1 MKITPDK
8 WKHFFV
14 GIVIGGI
21 LQAFFTFLLDGHLTY
36 SLLLSLI
43 FSFAIGYGFEL
54 FSKYTGKGHYEFMD
68 AVAVLVGAIP
78 GIGVVYLIQLF

>member
-1 MKITPDK
+1 MKIARDK

-14 GIVIGGI
+14 GIAIGAV
-21 LQAFFTFLLDGHLTY
+21 LQAFFSFLLGGHHMN
-36 SLLLSLI
+36 SLLLAVM

-68 AVAVLVGAIP
+68 AVAVLIGAIP
-78 GIGVVYLIQLF
+78 GIGIVFLIQLL

>member
-1 MKITPDK
+1 MKITRDK

-14 GIVIGGI
+14 GIAIGGI
-21 LQAFFTFLLDGHLTY
+21 LQAFFTFLLDGHPGY
-36 SLLLSLI
+36 SQLLSVI

-54 FSKYTGKGHYEFMD
+54 FSKFTGKGHYEFMD

-78 GIGVVYLIQLF
+78 GIAIVYLIQLF

>member
-1 MKITPDK
+1 MKIGRDK

-14 GIVIGGI
+14 GIVIGGV
-21 LQAFFTFLLDGHLTY
+21 LQFFISFLIGVDPIYALALA
-36 SLLLSLI
+36 LI

-68 AVAVLVGAIP
+68 AVAVVLGSIP
-78 GIGVVYLIQLF
+78 GIAFVLLIQLL

>member
-14 GIVIGGI
+14 GIAIGAI
-21 LQAFFTFLLDGHLTY
+21 LQAFFTFLLDGHIIY
-36 SLLLSLI
+36 SLLLSVI
-43 FSFAIGYGFEL
+43 FSFVIGYGFEL

-68 AVAVLVGAIP
+68 AVAVLVGALP
-78 GIGVVYLIQLF
+78 GIGIVYLIQLF

>member
-1 MKITPDK
+1 MKIARDK

-14 GIVIGGI
+14 GVVIGCV
-21 LQAFFTFLLDGHLTY
+21 LQAFFSFLLDQLIY

-54 FSKYTGKGHYEFMD
+54 FSKFTGKGHYEFMD
-68 AVAVLVGAIP
+68 AVAVLLGSIP
-78 GIGVVYLIQLF
+78 GIGIVFLIQLL